1 MLMCPETLGGKQTEL
16 VNGLVF
22 TVKNSNGQQ
31 AKQDFSFTD
40 DQRNDIKIILPCRL
54 GKITM
59 SILVI
64 EGEGTGI

>member
-1 MLMCPETLGGKQTEL
+1 MLICPETLGGKQTEL
-16 VNGLVF
+16 VNGLFF

-40 DQRNDIKIILPCRL
+40 DQRNDIKIIFPYRL
-54 GKITM
+54 GKRTM